1 MSRSWTNADDF
12 RPPTPTA
19 PPADDD
25 LAHVRAARGV
35 IHGLCLSVPCWLAL
49 IGLGGVFGLVIGLL
63 AGTGA
68 R

>member
-1 MSRSWTNADDF
+1 M
-12 RPPTPTA
+12 TA
-19 PPADDD
+19 YRRTDDD
-25 LAHVRAARGV
+25 HLAHVRAARGV